1 MAEYVVAAAYRYPVS
16 IPNSPQSQ
24 TLIEALFNLKH
35 NGVLGY
41 IDERGRSCGDL
52 YDWGLHPHVAEEG
65 SALAA
70 DDAAFAAA
78 YPITLAGPAAVT
90 GHALFPVMAA
100 AGNLNTVGILVARR
114 LTHQQPHLLEVMNL
128 CRVALESA
136 ALTIWLLRDP
146 DPGVRRGRC
155 LSEEM
160 EQLEQQR
167 RFLLIDAENEAGR
180 GERFTE
186 EFRTMNAEHRRKFN
200 VMLTAAKAAYTFDKP
215 PSFTKMVRES
225 AHWVDAY
232 TPDTEAIDAGW
243 RERSAR
249 SFYSY
254 GSSFIHGYR
263 WMTDYSRDGTVW
275 SLVAEALAVSLS
287 MTECAA
293 CLYEAASRAPGG
305 ARPEGS
311 YVPERL
317 EPTIA
322 AWSAELFSS

>member
-1 MAEYVVAAAYRYPVS
+1 MTT
-16 IPNSPQSQ
+16 PNTAPLQQ
-24 TLIEALFNLKH
+24 ELIEALMNLKSG
-35 NGVLGY
+35 GVLAH
-41 IDERGRSCGDL
+41 IDKHGARCGDL
-52 YDWGLHPHVAEEG
+52 YEWGLHPRTAEEG

-78 YPITLAGPAAVT
+78 YPITLPGPAAVT
-90 GHALFPVMAA
+90 GHALFPVLSAV
-100 AGNLNTVGILVARR
+100 GNLSTAGMLVARR
-114 LTHQQPHLLEVMNL
+114 RTHQQPHILEVMNL
-128 CRVALESA
+128 CRVAMESA

-146 DPGVRRGRC
+146 DPEVRRKRC
-155 LSEEM
+155 LDEEM

-167 RFLLIDAENEAGR
+167 RFLAIDAENEAGR
-180 GERFTE
+180 GARFTQE
-186 EFRTMNAEHRRKFN
+186 LRDMNAEHRRKFYA
-200 VMLTAAKAAYTFDKP
+200 MGTAAKAAYTFDKP
-215 PSFTKMVRES
+215 PSFTAMVRES
-225 AHWVDAY
+225 AQWADAHM
-232 TPDTEAIDAGW
+232 PDTEDIDAGW

-275 SLVAEALAVSLS
+275 SLLADVLSVALS

-305 ARPEGS
+305 ARPAGS
-311 YVPERL
+311 YVPERF

-322 AWSAELFSS
+322 AWSTELFDAVTGT